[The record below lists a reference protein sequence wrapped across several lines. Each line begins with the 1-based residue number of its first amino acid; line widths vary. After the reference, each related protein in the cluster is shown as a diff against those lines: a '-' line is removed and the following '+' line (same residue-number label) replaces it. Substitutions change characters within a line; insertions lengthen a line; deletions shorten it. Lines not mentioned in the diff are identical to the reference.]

1 MLNKSQSEF
10 LKVIVECIDEYGYIP
25 PSIVLSKKSNVTI
38 QQVNNYLRQ
47 LTEKKYLEKT
57 GRSQY
62 QLVQLHENHL
72 DLLRYIIDFMQTHKY
87 CPSNKEL
94 TKLTG
99 RDDQEVN
106 KSLRILKQYDYLQ
119 VVPSKGR
126 HIYIRKFV

>member
-1 MLNKSQSEF
+1 MLNKSQSDF
-10 LKVIVECIDEYGYIP
+10 LKVIVKCINEYGHIP
-25 PSIVLSKKSNVTI
+25 SSNVLSEKSNVTI
-38 QQVNNYLRQ
+38 QQVNTYLRQ

-57 GRSQY
+57 GRGQY
-62 QLVQLHENHL
+62 QLVELHENHL
-72 DLLRYIIDFMQTHKY
+72 DLLRHIINFMQKHKY

-106 KSLRILKQYDYLQ
+106 RSLKMLQQYEYVQ
-119 VVPSKGR
+119 VVPNKGR

>member
-1 MLNKSQSEF
+1 MLNKSQSDF
-10 LKVIVECIDEYGYIP
+10 LKVIIECIDEYGNIP
-25 PSIVLSKKSNVTI
+25 SSIVLSEKSNVTI
-38 QQVNNYLRQ
+38 QQVNIYLKQ

-72 DLLRYIIDFMQTHKY
+72 DLLRHIIDFMQKHKY

-106 KSLRILKQYDYLQ
+106 RSLKMLKQYDYLQ
-119 VVPSKGR
+119 VVPNNGR

>member
-1 MLNKSQSEF
+1 MLNKSQSDF
-10 LKVIVECIDEYGYIP
+10 LKVIIECIDEYGNIP
-25 PSIVLSKKSNVTI
+25 SSIVLSEKSNVTI
-38 QQVNNYLRQ
+38 QQVNTYLRQ

-62 QLVQLHENHL
+62 QLVELHENHL
-72 DLLRYIIDFMQTHKY
+72 DLLRHIIDFMQKHKY

-106 KSLRILKQYDYLQ
+106 RSLKMLKQYDYLQ
-119 VVPSKGR
+119 VVPNNGR

>member
-1 MLNKSQSEF
+1 
-10 LKVIVECIDEYGYIP
+10 LKVIIECIDEYGNIP
-25 PSIVLSKKSNVTI
+25 SSIVLSEKSNVTI
-38 QQVNNYLRQ
+38 QQVNIYLKQ

-72 DLLRYIIDFMQTHKY
+72 DLLRHIIDFMQKHKY

-106 KSLRILKQYDYLQ
+106 RSLKMLKQYDYLQ
-119 VVPSKGR
+119 VVPNNGR

>member
-10 LKVIVECIDEYGYIP
+10 LKVIVECINEYGHIP
-25 PSIVLSKKSNVTI
+25 SSTVLSEKSNVTI
-38 QQVNNYLRQ
+38 QQVNTYLRQ
-47 LTEKKYLEKT
+47 LAEKKYLEKT

-62 QLVQLHENHL
+62 QLVELHENHL
-72 DLLRYIIDFMQTHKY
+72 DLLRHIIDFMQKHKY

-106 KSLRILKQYDYLQ
+106 RSLKMLKQYDYLQ
-119 VVPSKGR
+119 VVPNNGR